1 METPAED
8 YPLFADPI
16 PAPAEHAHCL
26 NCGHRF
32 VPQAKFCAHCGQ
44 GNKPRRL
51 RIGLL
56 LSDFLEGYMNW
67 EGKLWK
73 TFPLLFF
80 RPWQLTIAFLYGR
93 RKRYIHPARLYLFTS
108 LFYFFMVS
116 LLIPTDVIDTAFQR
130 ADALGIQIGGD
141 DATDAAPGEE
151 RSGFGSTQQRYFYLR
166 QRAIDPDV
174 SLEAF
179 QESLAENIGWEISY
193 TPYVSAEGLRRF
205 FANSSTYV
213 GNVLRNL
220 PLMMF
225 ALLPIF
231 GFLLVLMLWRRPFF
245 FADHIVHAFH
255 IHAFAYFYYGLA
267 FIYSY
272 VGWLGSDYA
281 LLFSFLWVSLLGF
294 RSLKKVYRLGF
305 WATTWRFIVL
315 GTLYGT
321 ALSVALGLVFWLTF
335 RYQ

>member
-1 METPAED
+1 MEKPAED
-8 YPLFADPI
+8 FPLYADPI
-16 PAPAEHAHCL
+16 PGPDEHVHCL

-32 VPQAKFCAHCGQ
+32 APKANFCAHCGQ

-51 RIGLL
+51 QVGLL

-73 TFPLLFF
+73 TFPLLFY

-108 LFYFFMVS
+108 LFYFFTVS
-116 LLIPTDVIDTAFQR
+116 LLVPTDVIDTAFQR
-130 ADALGIQIGGD
+130 ADALGIQMGGGAD
-141 DATDAAPGEE
+141 DGEAEGVAA
-151 RSGFGSTQQRYFYLR
+151 SSTRQRYFYLR

-179 QESLAENIGWEISY
+179 QESLSETMSWDSSY
-193 TPYVSAEGLRRF
+193 SPIVSVEGLRRF

-225 ALLPIF
+225 VLLPIF
-231 GFLLVLMLWRRPFF
+231 GLLLVLMLWRRPFF
-245 FADHIVHAFH
+245 YADHIIHAFH
-255 IHAFAYFYYGLA
+255 IHAFAYLFYGLA
-267 FIYSY
+267 FIYNY
-272 VGWLGSDYA
+272 LGWVGSDYA
-281 LLFSFLWVSLLGF
+281 AWFSFFWVSMLGF
-294 RSLKKVYRLGF
+294 GSLKKVYRLGF
-305 WATTWRFIVL
+305 WSTTWRFILL
-315 GTLYGT
+315 GTLYG
-321 ALSVALGLVFWLTF
+321 SVLLLALGLVFWLTF